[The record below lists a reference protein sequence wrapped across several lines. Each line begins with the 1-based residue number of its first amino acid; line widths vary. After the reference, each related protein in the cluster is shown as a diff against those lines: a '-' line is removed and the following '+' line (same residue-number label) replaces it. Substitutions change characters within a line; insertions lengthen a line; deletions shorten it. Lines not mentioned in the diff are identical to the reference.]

1 MVRKENQK
9 NQSIMDETQL
19 LLGNQLCFP
28 VYSASKLITKAYKP
42 HLDRLG
48 VTYPQYLV
56 LLVLWEQDLQTI
68 HEIKQKL
75 LLDTNTLS
83 PMLKRMEKME
93 LLHRKRSK
101 TDERSVIIMLTAQ
114 GKNLRKQ
121 ALQIPEQLMTSMA
134 CEDMNQAGLI
144 QLRDTLSVLIQ
155 QLQKIVNK

>member
-1 MVRKENQK
+1 
-9 NQSIMDETQL
+9 MDGTQL

-56 LLVLWEQDLQTI
+56 LLVLWEKDQQTI
-68 HEIKQKL
+68 HAIKQAL

-93 LLHRKRSK
+93 ILNRTRSQ
-101 TDERSVIIMLTAQ
+101 TDERSVIIELTPK
-114 GKNLRKQ
+114 GKKLKEK
-121 ALQIPEQLMTSMA
+121 ALQIPEELMASMA
-134 CEDMNQAGLI
+134 CEDLEHTDLL
-144 QLRDTLSVLIQ
+144 QLRDTLNLLVQ
-155 QLQKIVNK
+155 QLEKKLNK